1 MFCPQCGKE
10 ILNESE
16 KFCPQCGSVL
26 HRTAVAFEPNK
37 SSGIGTAL
45 LLICVLFALGAVAV
59 YLYGNFGYCIGKHHA
74 AYWYDYEGGFSLAVL
89 LIIIAVITGII
100 GIFVRKK

>member
-1 MFCPQCGKE
+1 MFCPKCGKE

-16 KFCPQCGSVL
+16 SFCPQCGFVL
-26 HRTAVAFEPNK
+26 HSTAVTFNPNK

-45 LLICVLFALGAVAV
+45 LLICVLFAFGAVAV
-59 YLYGNFGYCIGKHHA
+59 YLYGKFGGFHA
-74 AYWYDYEGGFSLAVL
+74 EYWYDYEGGFSLAVL